1 MSRFIFIIII
11 FIFISCKNNNEHD
24 EAKTP
29 VISYKESLVHANK
42 LLVKNENDEIEALI
56 KRYNWNMQKTGSG
69 LRYMIYKSGNG
80 LQAKTGMIARM
91 KYQINLIN
99 GVKCYESEKVF
110 QIGKG
115 GVESGIEEAILLLK
129 VGDKAKF
136 IIPSH
141 LGFGL
146 LGDQNKIPKRATL
159 IYDIELIQLKENSK
173 K

>member
-1 MSRFIFIIII
+1 MNKFFFIILIS
-11 FIFISCKNNNEHD
+11 IFISCKNNNEQN

-29 VISYKESLVHANK
+29 VVSSKESLLNANK

-69 LRYMIYKSGNG
+69 LRFMIYKTGTG
-80 LQAKTGMIARM
+80 LQAKTGMVAEM
-91 KYQINLIN
+91 KYQVNLIN

-159 IYDIELIQLKENSK
+159 IYDIELIQLKENPK